1 MRISDWSSDVCSSDL
16 HDALTGL
23 PNRTLFEDRLSSAL
37 SQSRRSLKQVAVLLL
52 DLDRFK
58 HNNDSLGHHI
68 GDQLLEA
75 VAMRLHSCVSESDT
89 AARPGGDQFVHSLAT
104 LPKKDNDATEKAK
117 ISPSLSAPLPNEQQ
131 SLHLGS

>member
-58 HNNDSLGHHI
+58 HINDSLGHHI

-75 VAMRLHSCVSESDT
+75 VAMRLHSCVRESDT
-89 AARPGGDQFVHSLAT
+89 AARLGGDEFV
-104 LPKKDNDATEKAK
+104 
-117 ISPSLSAPLPNEQQ
+117 ISLPNISKKEDAEIVTQKILQ
-131 SLHLGS
+131 KIGRAHV